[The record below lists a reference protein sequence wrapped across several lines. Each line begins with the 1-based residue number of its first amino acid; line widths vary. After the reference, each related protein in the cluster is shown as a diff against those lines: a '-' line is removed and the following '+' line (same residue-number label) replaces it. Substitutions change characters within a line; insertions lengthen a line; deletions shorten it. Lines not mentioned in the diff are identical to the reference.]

1 MSTPT
6 KGEFDWLNFASLDPK
21 ELHDEIAWGTINKM
35 GWIASP
41 ELFFALKQ
49 YVRDIGL
56 LDGQADSTGVPEQA
70 DWDDAAAPGH
80 APTQH
85 SRRHSAG

>member
-6 KGEFDWLNFASLDPK
+6 KGEFDWLNVASLPLD
-21 ELHDEIAWGTINKM
+21 ELHDEVAWGTIRAM

-49 YVRDIGL
+49 YVIEVGL
-56 LDGQADSTGVPEQA
+56 LETVKNQSEK
-70 DWDDAAAPGH
+70 
-80 APTQH
+80 
-85 SRRHSAG
+85 